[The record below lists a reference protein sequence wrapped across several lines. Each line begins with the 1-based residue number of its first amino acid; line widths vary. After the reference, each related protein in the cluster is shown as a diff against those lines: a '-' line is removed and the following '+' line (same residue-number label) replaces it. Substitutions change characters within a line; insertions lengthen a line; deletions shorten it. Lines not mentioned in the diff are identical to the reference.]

1 MEKKSVYLLS
11 LGCPRNLLDSEVLL
25 GLLKKEGFV
34 INEFPEGSDIAI
46 VNTCGFIQ
54 DAKQE
59 SVDMILA
66 LAEMKKAGKI
76 KKIVVCGCLSQ
87 RYPKELKDEIAE
99 IDGLFGPADFKRL
112 PLLVDSL
119 LAGEQIEEVSATPDF
134 LYDHLYDREIL
145 TESHY
150 AYVKIQEGCSN
161 RCSYCVIPDLK
172 GPRRSREIS
181 SVVEEVKALKKK
193 SDIKELILIGQ
204 DTTSFGIDRS
214 GKSEL
219 AELLREVSPLMEGK
233 WLRLL
238 YAHPAHFTD
247 ELIDVIAGTPNIC
260 KYVDLPVQHAN
271 DMVLK
276 KMNRRVSR
284 RDIELLVGKI
294 RDRIDNVSLRTSIIV
309 GFPGETEKEF
319 SELIDFLKETMFER
333 LGAFIYSREEG
344 TPAYGFSGHVPDEL
358 KKERFDEVM
367 KLQQNISAENN
378 LKFLDSEIEVLID
391 EEDPAEKGLY
401 LGRTWMDAPEV
412 DGTVHVKGGKLAPGD
427 FADVRITGT
436 FEYDLMGEVI

>member
-1 MEKKSVYLLS
+1 MKNKSAYLLS

-25 GLLKKEGFV
+25 GLLKKEGFL
-34 INEFPEGSDIAI
+34 IKDSPEGADIAI

-59 SVDMILA
+59 SVDMILS

-87 RYPKELKDEIAE
+87 RYPKELAKEIGE
-99 IDGLFGPADFKRL
+99 IDGLFGTSDFKRL
-112 PLLVDSL
+112 PFLADSL
-119 LAGEQIEEVSATPDF
+119 LAGEKIEEVAATPDF

-161 RCSYCVIPDLK
+161 RCSYCVIPALK

-181 SVVEEVKALKKK
+181 SVVKEVKALKKK
-193 SDIKELILIGQ
+193 SNMKELILIGQ

-219 AELLREVSPLMEGK
+219 AELLREVSPMMREG
-233 WLRLL
+233 WVRLL
-238 YAHPAHFTD
+238 YTHPANFTD

-260 KYVDLPVQHAN
+260 KYIDLPVQHAN
-271 DMVLK
+271 DMVLS
-276 KMNRRVSR
+276 KMNRRVSK
-284 RDIELLVGKI
+284 RDIELLIRKI
-294 RDRIDNVSLRTSIIV
+294 RDRIDNVSLRTSVIV
-309 GFPGETEKEF
+309 GFPGETDKEF
-319 SELIDFLKETMFER
+319 AELVDFLREIKFER
-333 LGAFIYSREEG
+333 MGAFIYSREEG
-344 TPAYGFSGHVPDEL
+344 TPAYSFSGHVPPDV
-358 KKERFDEVM
+358 KNKRFDTVM
-367 KLQQNISAENN
+367 KLQQGISAENN
-378 LKFLDSEIEVLID
+378 LKFLDTEMVVLID
-391 EEDPAEKGLY
+391 EKDSSEEGLY

-412 DGTVHVKGGKLAPGD
+412 DGTVHVKGAKLAPGD
-427 FADVRITGT
+427 FANVRITGT
-436 FEYDLMGEVI
+436 FEYDLMGEAV